1 LVYLDKALSM
11 TTNQIR
17 ERLQEYIR
25 FADDKKVEAIY
36 TIVENEI
43 NEELDL
49 WNDQAF
55 LAELDKRLS
64 DFENNRVES
73 SSWDDVK
80 AKSAQYKR

>member
-1 LVYLDKALSM
+1 M

-36 TIVENEI
+36 TMVENEI

-49 WNDQAF
+49 WNDRAF
-55 LAELDKRLS
+55 LSELDKRLS
-64 DFENNRVES
+64 DFENNKVES
-73 SSWDDVK
+73 SSWESVK

>member
-1 LVYLDKALSM
+1 M

>member
-1 LVYLDKALSM
+1 MVYLDKALSM